1 MNKKLQR
8 DTQHKVVGGVCS
20 GLGNYFDIDTSLIR
34 VLFAFMFLFAS
45 AGFWLYLIL
54 WIVMPAAPVEPGS
67 AETSQFV
74 SSDTSDTTE
83 TPEDLK
89 KNKGS
94 MYAGAILIGIGLFGL
109 VHWYVP
115 LLNWRTV
122 WPVLLIII
130 GILLIVPIKDKKS

>member
-1 MNKKLQR
+1 MAQI
-8 DTQHKVVGGVCS
+8 S
-20 GLGNYFDIDTSLIR
+20 SLIR

-67 AETSQFV
+67 GETSQFV

-115 LLNWRTV
+115 LLNWHTV